1 MSCAIDVLN
10 QTGERQRYLHLF
22 FRQCDCLM
30 RPHCPHFA
38 SSPDGVRAATQCA
51 LHRTIY
57 IERERYTLIQM
68 SNSRKTHIQSTCTNI
83 TVMHIQRLAHTC
95 SHQCLLIQM
104 CTPVSVGSTL
114 AIACLLV
121 PADFHSL
128 LQQCT
133 IDLCSTTRLSLGRQE
148 M

>member
-22 FRQCDCLM
+22 SDNATASCDHTAHILQ
-30 RPHCPHFA
+30 
-38 SSPDGVRAATQCA
+38 AARMEFGLLPSVPCIEQY
-51 LHRTIY
+51 IY
-57 IERERYTLIQM
+57 RYTFIQM
-68 SNSRKTHIQSTCTNI
+68 SDSRKTHIQSTCTNI